1 MKNTRSAVL
10 IFAGLVA
17 ATLVLAIWGPGL
29 LRREKAPSDSMPA
42 AAGGQKVA
50 AKGVVES
57 LEDVELGSRV
67 AGVVKSIVVEEGN
80 KVERGQLLVE
90 LDDNKIRAR
99 VEQARA
105 QVREARTGLQRL
117 ESGYRSE
124 DVSTAAATV
133 RRMETIYRQAR
144 DEFDRQ
150 ERLYRKEAVTQV
162 SRNRAEE
169 QMNVA
174 AENLASARFNLEKL
188 QKGEREE
195 NVEAARASLA
205 RYRAELNY
213 TLALLK
219 DYTIKSP
226 IDGMVAVRL
235 KEPGESV
242 DVGTPLLKVFNP
254 DKLRIRAELE
264 ETDAG
269 KVVVGQVAEVTTDAF
284 PGRIFKGRVDQVFPD
299 VRKKSQKTFDPMASF
314 DIRTQALYIT
324 LDDFS
329 GLKNGMTVTVS
340 FLK

>member
-1 MKNTRSAVL
+1 MKNSRSAAL
-10 IFAGLVA
+10 IFAGLVV

-29 LRREKAPSDSMPA
+29 LHREKNAIDSMPA
-42 AAGGQKVA
+42 PAGMKVA
-50 AKGVVES
+50 AKGIVES
-57 LEDVELGSRV
+57 LEEVELGSQV
-67 AGVVKSIVVEEGN
+67 AGVVKSVAVEEGDT
-80 KVERGQLLVE
+80 VERGQLLLE
-90 LDDNKIRAR
+90 LDDGKIRAR

-105 QVREARTGLQRL
+105 QAREARAGLQRL

-124 DVSTAAATV
+124 DVSTAAAMV
-133 RRMETIYRQAR
+133 RQMDAIYRQAR

-150 ERLYRKEAVTQV
+150 ERLYHKEAVTQV
-162 SRNRAEE
+162 ARNRAEE

-195 NVEAARASLA
+195 NIEAAKASLA
-205 RYRAELNY
+205 RHRAELNY
-213 TLALLK
+213 YLALLK

-235 KEPGESV
+235 REPGESV
-242 DVGTPLLKVFNP
+242 DVGTPLLRVFNP

-284 PGRIFKGRVDQVFPD
+284 PGRIFQGRVDQVFPD
-299 VRKKSQKTFDPMASF
+299 VRKKTQKTFDPMASF
-314 DIRTQALYIT
+314 DIQTQALHIV
-324 LDDFS
+324 LDDFG